1 MGKIIINK
9 FVFKSRIMGYLK
21 YLLKNKSKLLFHLF
35 TTIFSSLIM
44 TYLIIDIDYVISE
57 SSVITFTI
65 LIIFL
70 LLILCVGNYQPYK
83 EWKDGINR
91 KS

>member
-1 MGKIIINK
+1 MEYI
-9 FVFKSRIMGYLK
+9 K

-35 TTIFSSLIM
+35 VSIFTISITTFLITEM
-44 TYLIIDIDYVISE
+44 EYVIDE
-57 SSVITFTI
+57 SSE
-65 LIIFL
+65 LIFIL
-70 LLILCVGNYQPYK
+70 LLILLSLVFCIGNYQPYS